1 MLRLSAPTRR
11 TFAIGGVAILAGI
24 LGWFDFLDL
33 GISSELA
40 FYLTAAGAV
49 VLMIGNI
56 FNRL

>member
-11 TFAIGGVAILAGI
+11 TFSIGGVAIVVGI
-24 LGWFDFLDL
+24 LAWFDFLDL

-49 VLMIGNI
+49 VLLIGNV